1 MSLWKESI
9 KKDVTQYTEVS
20 WEEESDDKE
29 VNTAKQHVK
38 AWWIHGDLHRWVRQM
53 DTYVR

>member
-38 AWWIHGDLHRWVRQM
+38 A
-53 DTYVR
+53 